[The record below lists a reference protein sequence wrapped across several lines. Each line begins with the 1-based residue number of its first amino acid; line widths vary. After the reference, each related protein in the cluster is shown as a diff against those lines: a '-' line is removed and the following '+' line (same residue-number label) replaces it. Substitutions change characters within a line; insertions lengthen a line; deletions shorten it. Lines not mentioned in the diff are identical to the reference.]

1 MLVIRSQLTLLLP
14 LQAVLILQLTEFLK
28 DLLVFLSQILHLL
41 NQPLSALTC
50 AFLSWMLLLVL
61 IRARGRVLL
70 LSVG

>member
-1 MLVIRSQLTLLLP
+1 MLIIRSQLALLLP

-41 NQPLSALTC
+41 NQPLSTLTR
-50 AFLSWMLLLVL
+50 AFLNWMLLLML
-61 IRARGRVLL
+61 IRAGGRVLL